1 MLSSDGY
8 VLAKLTEQEERR
20 ASLGVPQI
28 FLAND
33 ERLNEDRFSTYF
45 CNKYSR
51 EYTGCPQIGYEN
63 PKENISAKCVIT

>member
-33 ERLNEDRFSTYF
+33 EDRFSTYF